1 MLCQSQRGEHVPHS
15 VPFHPGHVS
24 PPCRSGGFSRV
35 DFQHLL
41 ALFFFPEMKPKGS
54 WEQCQ
59 NGAGP
64 TERPWVSEVST
75 TVFISSKFCSNV
87 EWETPSEPL
96 RNVQHQAGGRDGWR
110 QGEQAA
116 PNQTQKGIQNI
127 VNIFKWIKSEQWLS
141 SRMRLGSQM

>member
-1 MLCQSQRGEHVPHS
+1 MQVR
-15 VPFHPGHVS
+15 
-24 PPCRSGGFSRV
+24 GFSRV

-87 EWETPSEPL
+87 EWETPSEKCPTS
-96 RNVQHQAGGRDGWR
+96 GRRKGWMEAR
-110 QGEQAA
+110 RTGSTK
-116 PNQTQKGIQNI
+116 PDQKGIQNI
-127 VNIFKWIKSEQWLS
+127 INIFKWIKSEQWLS